1 MNDLRLCEEVFG
13 RVVSRQLAVA
23 PPARFATGIR
33 VVVAIS
39 GGSALGKSCFGE
51 TFVRWLR
58 SRDVSC
64 THVELDGFLYDRE
77 ARRQLGIS
85 GYDPAATRF
94 AALREAL
101 DRVIFAGES
110 VELPW
115 YNHEVG
121 RVTKVVWCEPS
132 QVILLEGTVAMNPVV
147 ARPYATTQVFFYAP
161 SAVRRTLRER
171 VDREKRGHTTAS
183 PAIDPAEERD
193 YLCWIE
199 PQAAEADL
207 IVRVKSHGTYE
218 FG

>member
-1 MNDLRLCEEVFG
+1 MNKLRLCEEVFG
-13 RVVSRQLAVA
+13 RVVSWQLAS
-23 PPARFATGIR
+23 PPPTRFAANIR

-51 TFVRWLR
+51 TFARWLR
-58 SRDVSC
+58 LKEVSC

-94 AALREAL
+94 TALQETL
-101 DRVIFAGES
+101 DRMIFAGQR

-121 RVTKVVWCEPS
+121 RVTRMVWCEPS
-132 QVILLEGTVAMNPVV
+132 QVILLDGTVAMNPVV
-147 ARPYATTQVFFYAP
+147 AQRYATTQVFFYAT
-161 SAVRRTLRER
+161 SVVRRALRER
-171 VDREKRGHTTAS
+171 VDREKRGHTTAP

-207 IVRVKSHGTYE
+207 IVLVESHGTYE